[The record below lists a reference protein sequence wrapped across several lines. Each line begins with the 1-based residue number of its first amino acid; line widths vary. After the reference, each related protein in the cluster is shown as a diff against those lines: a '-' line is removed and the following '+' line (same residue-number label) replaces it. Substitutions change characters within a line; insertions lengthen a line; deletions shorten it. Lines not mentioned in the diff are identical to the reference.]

1 MACIKIKDLTYAYP
15 KSKTPSLKNIDLEIE
30 EGQFVLI
37 LGGSGSG
44 KSTLLRAIAGLIPGF
59 YGGTLKGS
67 VQIDNMEINQL
78 SRREIVQK
86 IGILFQD
93 PENQIVMT
101 DVEHELTFGL
111 ENIGIPLNIM
121 KRRVMEISESL
132 DLFPILNRGIEEL
145 SGGQKQKVALG
156 SILAMQPEVLLLD
169 EPTSQ
174 LDPVSGE
181 DTIALA
187 KRLNED
193 NGLTVVLVEQRLERC
208 FHIADRVIIIEN
220 GSIIFDCTDKNQMA
234 KWAVQKNLSY
244 IPPVSQLFV
253 ESGYEKIPF
262 TVKDG
267 RNLLKSIYD
276 DSDEKDPFV
285 KPKLGNEIN
294 REVLVSIEKAAYHLK
309 NGEPILENISMEVR
323 SEDFTVIMGENGA
336 GKSTLLKLINGLY
349 KPTTGQINV
358 MNQDTRKVTVED
370 LACDV
375 GYLSQNPNDYLFSQT
390 VKEEILFTL
399 KNRGLKDD
407 GEVNRLLEKL
417 EIADYANGNPR
428 DLSTGERQRVALASI
443 LALGPK
449 LLLLDEPTRG
459 LDYQL
464 KNRLGIL
471 LQELQKEGTGIVVVT
486 HDVEF
491 AAEYAKTVILLSR
504 GKVIDSGEKH
514 KMFTQSTF
522 YSSQISK
529 LFCGIDESIVTLKE
543 ANKALQLKSKR
554 FALRE
559 VSK

>member
-132 DLFPILNRGIEEL
+132 DLFPILNNGIEEL
-145 SGGQKQKVALG
+145 SGGQKQKVAFG
-156 SILAMQPEVLLLD
+156 SVLAMQPEILLLD

-234 KWAVQKNLSY
+234 KWAVQKNVSY